1 VSFPNEFAY
10 SLSLSLSLYE
20 LPCPSCGLL
29 VLPRVRRNSDGCVLP
44 FFFRGSN
51 SFFFKLK
58 VWNFEEKVECNHW
71 SCGGP
76 LDERPRGGNKGEGEQ
91 QRKGFCSWGHAQKK
105 GNMLRAAAAGPLVAL
120 ELLRI

>member
-1 VSFPNEFAY
+1 MSLRILF
-10 SLSLSLSLYE
+10 LSLSLSMSS
-20 LPCPSCGLL
+20 P
-29 VLPRVRRNSDGCVLP
+29 VRVAASWSSQGSAATLMVVFCL
-44 FFFRGSN
+44 FFLRGSN

-105 GNMLRAAAAGPLVAL
+105 GNCCARPSGGIGAFAN
-120 ELLRI
+120 LRICEFEI